1 MVANIESLTSI
12 IGFHLGGQTACRI
25 TACRLFMEANG
36 HCKPLVPTWQTESCS
51 NFWWQA
57 HLLTPIIGF
66 HLKATSLGGQT
77 FQ

>member
-36 HCKPLVPTWQTESCS
+36 HCRPLVPKWQTESCS
-51 NFWWQA
+51 SFGGRPKS
-57 HLLTPIIGF
+57 LTPIIGF
-66 HLKATSLGGQT
+66 HLKVTSLGGQT
-77 FQ
+77 FE